1 MIGDLLRAILS
12 GPVLYKIC
20 SGILLLL
27 VLAWM
32 YWGAKIGQHQ
42 EAERNQQIESIQKTG
57 EETKQL
63 LLRQL
68 EQADSI
74 NYSRLMQKYP
84 LGYCLFAI
92 DHKKIIIPYKSRLE
106 SDYEIDWSK
115 AKVSKLT
122 SEEVAIRLPDIH
134 DKVHHIII
142 TGIAVGNTRRVGSI
156 REHFGGPGPQIFT
169 EVVADSEKG
178 VIIALGFK

>member
-92 DHKKIIIPYKSRLE
+92 DHKKIIIPIGKR
-106 SDYEIDWSK
+106 
-115 AKVSKLT
+115 
-122 SEEVAIRLPDIH
+122 
-134 DKVHHIII
+134 
-142 TGIAVGNTRRVGSI
+142 
-156 REHFGGPGPQIFT
+156 
-169 EVVADSEKG
+169 
-178 VIIALGFK
+178 